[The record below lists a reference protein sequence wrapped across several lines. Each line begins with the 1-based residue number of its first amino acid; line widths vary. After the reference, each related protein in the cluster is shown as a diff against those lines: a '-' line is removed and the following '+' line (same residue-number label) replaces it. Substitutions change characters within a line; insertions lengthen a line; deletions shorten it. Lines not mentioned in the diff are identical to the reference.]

1 MVLSILKGDRR
12 GQPVSPR
19 APAGR
24 RIYVIGDIHGR
35 ADLLRQIHDIILA
48 DAAGIGRTQLAVVYL
63 GDYIDRGLESRQVL
77 DLLLSQPL
85 PGFEEIRLLGNHEQA
100 MLDFLEDSG
109 IGPAWLYYGGAAT
122 LYSYGINA
130 LARTP
135 EGAERFDHLSSEL
148 AQALPPRHLGLLRD
162 LELFHVEGDYLFVHA
177 GIRPGVPIERQQRED
192 LLYIRDDF
200 LNYSDSHGHI
210 VVHGH
215 TITSGPDVR
224 PNRIGIDTG
233 AFATGRLTCLV
244 LDGAERRF
252 LQT

>member
-1 MVLSILKGDRR
+1 MLRLFNSERR
-12 GQPVSPR
+12 AQPVPAQ

-24 RIYVIGDIHGR
+24 QIYVVGDIHGR
-35 ADLLRQIHDIILA
+35 ADLLRQMRGMILA
-48 DAAGIGRTQLAVVYL
+48 DATAHRNRQPVVVYL
-63 GDYIDRGLESRQVL
+63 GDYVDRGLESRQVL
-77 DLLLSQPL
+77 DLLLEEPL

-100 MLDFLEDSG
+100 MLDFLEDPG

-130 LARTP
+130 QARPPEGGERFAHLSVELARV
-135 EGAERFDHLSSEL
+135 
-148 AQALPPRHLGLLRD
+148 LPPRHLQLLRR
-162 LELFHVEGDYLFVHA
+162 LKLHHVEGDYLFVHA

-192 LLYIRDDF
+192 LLYIRDEF
-200 LNYSDSHGHI
+200 LNFSDSHGRI

-215 TITSGPDVR
+215 TITAEPDVR
-224 PNRIGIDTG
+224 ANRIGIDTG

>member
-1 MVLSILKGDRR
+1 MVLQIFKSGPRA
-12 GQPVSPR
+12 QPVPAR

-35 ADLLRQIHDIILA
+35 ADLLRQLRAMILS
-48 DAAGIGRTQLAVVYL
+48 DAESHRNRRLVAVCL
-63 GDYIDRGLESRQVL
+63 GDYVDRGLESRQVF
-77 DLLLSQPL
+77 DLLLDEPL
-85 PGFEEIRLLGNHEQA
+85 SGFEEIRLLGNHEQA
-100 MLDFLEDSG
+100 MLDFLEDPA

-130 LARTP
+130 QARPP
-135 EGAERFDHLSSEL
+135 EGAERFAHLSAEL
-148 AQALPPRHLGLLRD
+148 ARQLPARHLEFLRR
-162 LELFHVEGDYLFVHA
+162 LALYHVEGDYLFVHA

-192 LLYIRDDF
+192 LLYIRDEF
-200 LNYSDSHGHI
+200 LNFPDSHGHI

-215 TITSGPDVR
+215 TITADPVVR
-224 PNRIGIDTG
+224 ANRIGIDTG

-244 LDGAERRF
+244 LDGGERRF